1 MRRAIAAMALLSAS
15 LSSGLARAEACKE
28 IVPPG
33 ASKPVLTE
41 RAPTRGTAGQL
52 VPLEVVV
59 RHLAGETATLPAD
72 VVSLTNGEVR
82 VAREGE
88 AAGKIAPKTAVDP
101 GDPTH
106 ATTILHVPFVV
117 LSTAMQ
123 RKTFTLPP
131 VRVVVLRKG
140 GGDLSVCTSS
150 HEVAIDQPTASTPDP
165 TVRPNPPTLP
175 QKTIDERAQAIAIGA
190 AIATVVLAAIVFAVV
205 MIRRRPKPLPP
216 PPRPKPSWTIAL
228 EQIRI
233 ARNELAAGTIGM
245 KAFHDRLS
253 DAFRAHLGASL
264 HFDALEL
271 TTDEMLTRLRRV
283 RSPMFPLEGI
293 ERFLG
298 ECDLVKFAG
307 VTPSPEEADETA
319 KQAESL
325 VRATARGGP

>member
-1 MRRAIAAMALLSAS
+1 MILTIALLFPAIGWVS
-15 LSSGLARAEACKE
+15 LARADACKE

-41 RAPTRGTAGQL
+41 RAPVRGTAGEL

-72 VVSLTNGEVR
+72 VVSLANGEVR

-88 AAGKIAPKTAVDP
+88 AAGKVAPKTAPDP
-101 GDPTH
+101 NDPTH
-106 ATTILHVPFVV
+106 ATTVLRIPFVV
-117 LSTAMQ
+117 LSTTLQ

-140 GGDLSVCTSS
+140 GGDLSVCTSP

-165 TVRPNPPTLP
+165 SVRANPPTMP
-175 QKTIDERAQAIAIGA
+175 QKTLDERAQAIAIGA
-190 AIATVVLAAIVFAVV
+190 AIAAVVLAAIAFAVV

-228 EQIRI
+228 EQIRV
-233 ARNELAAGTIGM
+233 ARNDLAAGAIGM
-245 KAFHDRLS
+245 KLFHDRLS
-253 DAFRAHLGASL
+253 DAVRAHLGASL

-271 TTDEMLTRLRRV
+271 TTDEMLARLKRV
-283 RSPMFPLEGI
+283 RSPMFPLADV
-293 ERFLG
+293 ERFLR

-307 VTPSPEEADETA
+307 VIPSPDEADETA
-319 KQAESL
+319 RQAESL